1 MEGKEGKFSE
11 DEARLALDEGWQQW
25 QQWQQWRT

>member
-1 MEGKEGKFSE
+1 MEGKEGKASE

-25 QQWQQWRT
+25 KQWRT